1 MLLTI
6 KNLGEQIAMISMK
19 RFVMIGCCIGL
30 ALLLV
35 LTYSFYKEKRMYE
48 QYLTMNVRQ
57 DMVDTKSAIIDN
69 DILFDQILKNEKITN
84 EMVEDGEQG
93 SQLYYN
99 FTDMTQIMD
108 KYNLMN
114 LSFSEEANWLVKP
127 PALLTNDLGL
137 DDILPPTLQRMRMT
151 FERLDV
157 TSYPVTPELK
167 ARIEEYQQLNQRWL
181 NIVGDFESKETNE
194 NDWPQI
200 LNDLEQETRNYFQ
213 ENNVDFVGDDV
224 WRDALNPRYE

>member
-1 MLLTI
+1 MILKKQLL
-6 KNLGEQIAMISMK
+6 L
-19 RFVMIGCCIGL
+19 IGCCIGFVF
-30 ALLLV
+30 LLV
-35 LTYSFYKEKRMYE
+35 LTYSQYKEKRMYE
-48 QYLTMNVRQ
+48 EYLTMNVRQ
-57 DMVDTKSAIIDN
+57 DIVDLKSAVINN
-69 DILFDQILKNEKITN
+69 DILFNRILKNEKITN

-99 FTDMTQIMD
+99 FTNMMQIID

-114 LSFSEEANWLVKP
+114 LNFSEEASWLVKP
-127 PALLTNDLGL
+127 ATLFTNDLGL
-137 DDILPPTLQRMRMT
+137 DDVMPPTLYRMRMT

-157 TSYPVTPELK
+157 TSYPVTTELK

-213 ENNVDFVGDDV
+213 ENNVDFVDDVV
-224 WRDALNPRYE
+224 WRDVLSPRYE

>member
-1 MLLTI
+1 MRL
-6 KNLGEQIAMISMK
+6 KK
-19 RFVMIGCCIGL
+19 RFLIVGCLGF
-30 ALLLV
+30 AVLLV
-35 LTYSFYKEKRMYE
+35 LTYSFYTEKRMYE

-57 DMVDTKSAIIDN
+57 DMVDMKSAIINN
-69 DILFDQILKNEKITN
+69 DILFNRILMNEKITN

-99 FTDMTQIMD
+99 FTDMTQIMN

-127 PALLTNDLGL
+127 AALFTSDFSQ
-137 DDILPPTLQRMRMT
+137 DDILPPTLHRMRMT
-151 FERLDV
+151 FERLDI
-157 TSYPVTPELK
+157 TSYPVTAELK
-167 ARIEEYQQLNQRWL
+167 ARIKEYQQLNHRWL
-181 NIVGDFESKETNE
+181 NIVGDFESKEINE

-200 LNDLEQETRNYFQ
+200 LNDLEQVTRAYFS
-213 ENNVDFVGDDV
+213 EKKVNFVDDDV